1 LPNIPDL
8 KFIYYIIYQFTAKKY
23 TNDKWTSDAIKNNI
37 HLLTTMA
44 KKEKNFFNF
53 ASSSINNNKFH
64 SNTNNFRN
72 TLQIALNRIEY

>member
-1 LPNIPDL
+1 MPNIPDL
-8 KFIYYIIYQFTAKKY
+8 KLIYYIIYQFTAKKY
-23 TNDKWTSDAIKNNI
+23 TNDKWTSDVIKNNI
-37 HLLTTMA
+37 HLLWQ